1 MMDKSDHDVALRQL
15 AADLLVL
22 HVCVVQILVDR
33 MREKGDVDRAL
44 REFSNRAD
52 ELMALVS
59 RKEGTPGE
67 FVQMLAT
74 ERLAKLIDN
83 VKELIKVE

>member
-22 HVCVVQILVDR
+22 HVCVVQILVNR

-52 ELMALVS
+52 ELMASVS
-59 RKEGTPGE
+59 R
-67 FVQMLAT
+67 
-74 ERLAKLIDN
+74 
-83 VKELIKVE
+83 

>member
-1 MMDKSDHDVALRQL
+1 LDKKRGQG
-15 AADLLVL
+15 
-22 HVCVVQILVDR
+22 Q
-33 MREKGDVDRAL
+33 
-44 REFSNRAD
+44 
-52 ELMALVS
+52 